1 MKAKINSNANFS
13 QLVNAC
19 KINPCVCGHNAI
31 FQKSPCGGIHI
42 ACTHCNNRSYECAPD
57 MSPSSIERLRMGWN
71 EQLIHLPWSKNLMEI
86 QGANV
91 GSIVIVR
98 SEDSVVVDIHEY
110 IEDSLL
116 FIKNQCKRDF
126 TVDYDLYQLVPTQPF
141 LPINKSAAQLRHIS
155 SSKILCFVG
164 GFEGFSFDKMQA
176 IE

>member
-1 MKAKINSNANFS
+1 MKAKINNTRYLS
-13 QLVNAC
+13 QLSSSC

-31 FQKSPCGGIHI
+31 FQKSPCGGIQI
-42 ACTHCNNRSYECAPD
+42 ACTHCNNSSHECAHD
-57 MSPSSIERLRMGWN
+57 MTPSSIEKLRMGWN
-71 EQLIHLPWSKNLMEI
+71 EQLIHFPWSKNLMEN

-98 SEDSVVVDIHEY
+98 SKDSAVVDIQEY

-141 LPINKSAAQLRHIS
+141 LPITKSDVELRHIS

-176 IE
+176 VE